1 MEPFREIRL
10 LPEHIG
16 SIAPEVSV
24 AGDGGK
30 HRAFQPE
37 KIDNGGGSQICMGRK
52 QREQNLFFNLF
63 GSEGFN
69 KNGGGLRKADG
80 IAELNFTDFCK
91 VSCYDVFRQ
100 IPGEIGTAAIDL

>member
-1 MEPFREIRL
+1 MKPLREIRL

-16 SIAPEVSV
+16 SIAPKMPV

-30 HRAFQPE
+30 HGAFQPE
-37 KIDNGGGSQICMGRK
+37 KIDDGGGSEICMRGK

-69 KNGGGLRKADG
+69 EKGSGLRKADG
-80 IAELNFTDFCK
+80 IAELNFAGFCK
-91 VSCYDVFRQ
+91 ISCYDVFRQ